1 MRPLRGILALALA
14 LALGGGG
21 CAGYHLGTTDGLP
34 AGYRTV
40 VVKPFI
46 NRTLEP
52 RLGDD
57 ATFALRKEIQRDGTL
72 RLATGADAN
81 WEVTG
86 ELIRYERI
94 EVSFLSTDVATARD
108 YRLRLTARVVAR
120 DRVSGRLVLDREVTG
135 SSLMR
140 VGSDLPSAER
150 QTLPLVA
157 TDLARQINSLLV
169 DGGW

>member
-1 MRPLRGILALALA
+1 MTMRFWDGILLVA

-21 CAGYHLGTTDGLP
+21 CAGYRLGPSDGFQ

-40 VVKPFI
+40 IVKPFT

-57 ATFALRKEIQRDGTL
+57 ATVALRKEIQRDGTF
-72 RLATGADAN
+72 RLTSSADAN
-81 WEVTG
+81 LEVAC
-86 ELIRYERI
+86 EIVRYDRNEI
-94 EVSFLSTDVATARD
+94 SFLSTDITTARD
-108 YRLRLTARVVAR
+108 YRVSLTAHVVAR
-120 DRVSGRLVLDREVTG
+120 EKATGKVVLDREVTG
-135 SSLMR
+135 YSLMR

-157 TDLARQINSLLV
+157 ADLARQITAALA
-169 DGGW
+169 DGAW